1 MPDHSRPSSS
11 IPEQSH
17 SLLELI
23 GRLRD
28 EFPDLSPHT
37 VVRCV
42 SIVAH
47 HPSST
52 ALNVD
57 ALLRHTERI
66 ARARLTHLAEL
77 PGQLGGRQPTT
88 LTVPPSRVSEMAG
101 PSGGDAHHSSRLI
114 AASTEA

>member
-1 MPDHSRPSSS
+1 MPDERQQGSDNPAQSR
-11 IPEQSH
+11 
-17 SLLELI
+17 SLLDLVD
-23 GRLRD
+23 RLRE

-52 ALNVD
+52 ALHVD

-66 ARARLTHLAEL
+66 ARARLTHLSAL
-77 PGQLGGRQPTT
+77 PGRPAGVDAPI
-88 LTVPPSRVSEMAG
+88 LTVPQSRVSE
-101 PSGGDAHHSSRLI
+101 S
-114 AASTEA
+114 AATATATATVTATVTVT